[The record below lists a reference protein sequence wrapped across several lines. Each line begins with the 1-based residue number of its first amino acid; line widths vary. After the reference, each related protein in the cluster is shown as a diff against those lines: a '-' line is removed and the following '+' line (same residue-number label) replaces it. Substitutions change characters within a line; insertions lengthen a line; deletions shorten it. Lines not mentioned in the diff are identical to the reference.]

1 MQYSSIKNKITH
13 YLLLTVG
20 TGILA
25 FGLFN
30 IHEQSQ
36 ITEGGVL
43 GVILLLNHWFK
54 ISPSI
59 SGIIIDL
66 SCYLLAWK
74 LFGSQFLKNALFA
87 SFSFSLWYSVWE
99 KAGYMLPNFSNN
111 PIIASI
117 LGALFVGISV
127 GIVIR
132 QGGAAGGDDVLAL
145 AISKAVKCKISQAYL
160 VTDIIILLLSLSYIP
175 FSKIFYSLITVILS
189 SFIIDKVQSMGSKST
204 LQMA

>member
-66 SCYLLAWK
+66 SCYLLGWK